1 MYIKIVMDVSPEY
14 GDTTIFLNKNYTTS
28 LHCSKSILNALF
40 CYTDT
45 LIVLGF
51 LLFYLRTIVQLYI
64 YIKR

>member
-1 MYIKIVMDVSPEY
+1 MYIRIVMDVSSVY
-14 GDTTIFLNKNYTTS
+14 GNTTIFFNKNYTTS
-28 LHCSKSILNALF
+28 LHGTKSILHALF

-51 LLFYLRTIVQLYI
+51 LLFYLRTIVQLYV

>member
-1 MYIKIVMDVSPEY
+1 MYIRIVMGVSPGY
-14 GDTTIFLNKNYTTS
+14 GDTTIFFNKNYRTS
-28 LHCSKSILNALF
+28 LHDSKSILRALF

-51 LLFYLRTIVQLYI
+51 LLFYLRTIVQLYV